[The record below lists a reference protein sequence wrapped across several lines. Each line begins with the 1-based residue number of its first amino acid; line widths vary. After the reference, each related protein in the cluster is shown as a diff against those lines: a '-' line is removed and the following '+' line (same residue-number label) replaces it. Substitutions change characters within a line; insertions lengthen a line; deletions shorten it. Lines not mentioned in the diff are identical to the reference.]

1 MCLVNGDG
9 SVDNLGLNGL
19 LVDDWLD
26 GLVNVVVNTFTSN
39 GGLNLLSML
48 GLVGGRRVLELSSL
62 ALESQFDL
70 LRLVVLDVT
79 VLDLLHGVV
88 VLLGQN
94 LAVLDG
100 LDGGVVMVLV
110 SLLVDGS
117 EDFLMS
123 DWLDM
128 FVDDGS
134 VGTLVDFL

>member
-1 MCLVNGDG
+1 M
-9 SVDNLGLNGL
+9 
-19 LVDDWLD
+19 
-26 GLVNVVVNTFTSN
+26 
-39 GGLNLLSML
+39 
-48 GLVGGRRVLELSSL
+48 ELSSL